1 MVQKGEELR
10 EAASTGDEIKLKE
23 MLTAA
28 DSTLVNS
35 QNPMNGWQASQI
47 FKIARFIH
55 VIIIIKRYL
64 YSLIPVSLIP
74 DIVAGL
80 GLALFYFIGNP

>member
-1 MVQKGEELR
+1 METRLLMVQKGEELR

-35 QNPMNGWQASQI
+35 QNPMNGW
-47 FKIARFIH
+47 
-55 VIIIIKRYL
+55 
-64 YSLIPVSLIP
+64 
-74 DIVAGL
+74 
-80 GLALFYFIGNP
+80 